1 VAKVSGVKQGRI
13 ARLASCAAG
22 PRHLLLAAVPAL
34 LFVQWPGGAAQAD
47 AEGLKPL
54 PRTALLRTSR
64 VKAGPEAERDAAFDD
79 VVHTGLEKLQVVD
92 VVVRP
97 ALDLEAIQLS
107 LDCVGETPECLLGV
121 AKHTNAEVLI
131 APSIQRAGQELVLS
145 ILYFDARGATELRR
159 ASRRQPGVVLQ
170 PDTLD
175 GVPDMLRELFR
186 LAPEEAAA
194 PAEVLQP
201 PQPEV
206 ALDDAFPEPIEAE
219 HGDAVSAGPFLLA
232 GGGLLT
238 LGAGIAV
245 GTLLVKETEDEYAA
259 IRVTSEARAQEAH
272 DKREEGET
280 QALLASILI
289 GTGAAALLAG
299 GVWLAAELDDNGES
313 QGSASLHPIV
323 GPDRA
328 GLLLAGSFGGGL

>member
-1 VAKVSGVKQGRI
+1 
-13 ARLASCAAG
+13 LALCAAG
-22 PRHLLLAAVPAL
+22 PRHLLLAAVSAL
-34 LFVQWPGGAAQAD
+34 LLLQWPGRGAAQAD
-47 AEGLKPL
+47 ADGLRPL

-64 VKAGPEAERDAAFDD
+64 VKAGTEAERDAAFDD

-107 LDCVGETPECLLGV
+107 LDCVGETPECLLAV
-121 AKHTNAEVLI
+121 AKHTKAELLI

-145 ILYFDARGATELRR
+145 ILYFDSRGATELRR

-186 LAPEEAAA
+186 LEPAEAAP
-194 PAEVLQP
+194 PAEVAQP

-206 ALDDAFPEPIEAE
+206 AVDEAFPDTLEAE
-219 HGDAVSAGPFLLA
+219 HGDAVPAGPFLLA

-238 LGAGIAV
+238 LGAGIVV
-245 GTLLVKETEDEYAA
+245 GALLVKETEDEYAS
-259 IRVTSEARAQEAH
+259 IRVTSMERAQDAY
-272 DKREEGET
+272 DKREEGQT
-280 QALLASILI
+280 QALVASILI

-299 GVWLAAELDDNGES
+299 GVWLAAELDDEGES
-313 QGSASLHPIV
+313 QGSASLRPII

-328 GLLLAGSFGGGL
+328 GLLLAGSFGGGQ